1 MTLEADIL
9 FSIVANETD
18 AGDYAKDVRTTKVE
32 NYARLTTGSGNNQ
45 AQVVWSDSR
54 TAANGQ
60 TDTIDTSALT
70 DERGTITVQGIKL
83 IYFKNTGANEIFFN
97 PNDGNAWAG
106 VFRDDEGIA
115 QWFTLPV
122 GTTAVFSRPGSG
134 NLGGGQIAAY
144 AAFGAISYDVL
155 IIARGTI
162 T

>member
-1 MTLEADIL
+1 MPLNAQIMLSIL
-9 FSIVANETD
+9 AHETS
-18 AGDYAKDVRTTKVE
+18 AGDLSKTLRATPVSYAAT
-32 NYARLTTGSGNNQ
+32 LTDGNGANQ

-60 TDTIDTSALT
+60 TDTIDMSALT
-70 DERGTITVQGIKL
+70 DERGTITLQGIKL
-83 IYFKNTGANEIFFN
+83 IYFQNTGANAIYFN
-97 PNDGNAWAG
+97 PNVENPWAG
-106 VFRDDEGIA
+106 LFSTDDGTP
-115 QWFTLPV
+115 QWFALPA